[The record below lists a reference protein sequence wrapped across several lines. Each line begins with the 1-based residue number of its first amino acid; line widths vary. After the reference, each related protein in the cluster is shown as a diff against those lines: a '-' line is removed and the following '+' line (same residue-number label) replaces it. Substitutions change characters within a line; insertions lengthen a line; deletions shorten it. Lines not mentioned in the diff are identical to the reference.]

1 LVCFIGSLI
10 FASTSTIAFALD
22 LDFDMDFNFALS
34 FDFDFN
40 FGFIIWVDF
49 FSSACFKL
57 AGFAWLIFCFI
68 DFIFV
73 GAIFGFGFGGFVF
86 VVGGVV
92 VFGFLLVGVMVSVV
106 ASLFQH
112 WVHMGIFSDLICRYR
127 VMFVFLQFGFN
138 GFWHRSSK
146 RTQPT
151 HNRFSSLKK
160 VAIIQGQEVSTG

>member
-1 LVCFIGSLI
+1 MSTFTSAFSFALDFGMYFKFAEGFDFKVGFTFCFVFGFVVLVVIFCFFACFGLAGIAWLSFCFFNLI
-10 FASTSTIAFALD
+10 FAVA
-22 LDFDMDFNFALS
+22 
-34 FDFDFN
+34 
-40 FGFIIWVDF
+40 
-49 FSSACFKL
+49 
-57 AGFAWLIFCFI
+57 
-68 DFIFV
+68 
-73 GAIFGFGFGGFVF
+73 
-86 VVGGVV
+86 
-92 VFGFLLVGVMVSVV
+92 VFGFLLVGVIVSVV

-112 WVHMGIFSDLICRYR
+112 WVHMGIFSELIFRYR